1 MKRIA
6 PILSLLV
13 GSTLFAQTPPAATT
27 PPPATRPPPATAP
40 ASPTAPQPQF
50 EPHTAPAPL
59 PNNNPAAASF
69 PTGSVPANMV
79 GPAAFSNAIALS
91 NAAFALT
98 NSIGATN
105 SFLLTNQFAITN
117 GISPNGTVD
126 QRLLSVDQTGN
137 LLLNL
142 QANVQALL
150 PVLENLTG
158 VNAASS
164 TTTPAATGTVIGQ
177 RSVGLGPQN
186 SIVGVLGTNR
196 VVMNRQTFELLVG
209 AQDNLKRV
217 LPLLRELNG
226 AQVATGAGLQ
236 SPTFPTRV
244 VILTN
249 GRPIQVLSPTG
260 R

>member
-27 PPPATRPPPATAP
+27 PPPATRPPPATVP

-59 PNNNPAAASF
+59 PNNNPAASSF

-79 GPAAFSNAIALS
+79 GPAAISNAIALS
-91 NAAFALT
+91 NAAFA
-98 NSIGATN
+98 ATN
-105 SFLLTNQFAITN
+105 SFLRTNQFAITN
-117 GISPNGTVD
+117 GISPNGTID

-196 VVMNRQTFELLVG
+196 VLMNRQTFELLVG

-226 AQVATGAGLQ
+226 AQVSTGAGLQ